1 MLRPQVFQEVMTN
14 EKFMTCDYCKRILYY
29 VPPPPKP
36 EDEKAAKTPAA
47 SHSRRRAPFS
57 GRNRLQL
64 ILQE

>member
-36 EDEKAAKTPAA
+36 EDEKAAKAPADPVIASSETP
-47 SHSRRRAPFS
+47 S
-57 GRNRLQL
+57 L
-64 ILQE
+64 